1 MKSGD
6 IMNYE
11 TMSSLFESKKKV
23 EFKLYSLDYLIEEID
38 NIVQVYA
45 IDYPTRK
52 SKYNSFK
59 EAMNSFTVYNES
71 LITLLDKLKIKME
84 GGVDESTNTNY

>member
-1 MKSGD
+1 
-6 IMNYE
+6 MNYE
-11 TMSSLFESKKKV
+11 SLNSLFENNKKI
-23 EFKLYSLDYLIEEID
+23 EFKLYSLDYLIEQVD

-52 SKYNSFK
+52 SKYNTFK
-59 EAMNSFTVYNES
+59 EAMNNFTVYNEP
-71 LITLLDKLKIKME
+71 LITLLDKLKIKTE

>member
-1 MKSGD
+1 
-6 IMNYE
+6 MNYE
-11 TMSSLFESKKKV
+11 SLNSLFENNKKI
-23 EFKLYSLDYLIEEID
+23 EFKLYSLDYLIEQVD
-38 NIVQVYA
+38 NIVQIYA

-52 SKYNSFK
+52 SKYNTFK
-59 EAMNSFTVYNES
+59 EAMNNFTVYNEP

>member
-1 MKSGD
+1 
-6 IMNYE
+6 MNYE
-11 TMSSLFESKKKV
+11 SLNSLFENNKKI
-23 EFKLYSLDYLIEEID
+23 EFKLYSLDYLIEQVD

-52 SKYNSFK
+52 SKYNTFK
-59 EAMNSFTVYNES
+59 EAMNNFTVYNEP

>member
-1 MKSGD
+1 
-6 IMNYE
+6 MNYE
-11 TMSSLFESKKKV
+11 SLNSLFENKKKV
-23 EFKLYSLDYLIEEID
+23 EFKLYSLDYLIEETD

-52 SKYNSFK
+52 NKYNSFK
-59 EAMNSFTVYNES
+59 EAMNNFTVYNEP

-84 GGVDESTNTNY
+84 GGVDESTNKNY